1 MNESAV
7 RCKPT
12 VTINM
17 LINKVK
23 KENRKKKKKKK
34 KKRKNRNCCA
44 ATNIALLGL

>member
-34 KKRKNRNCCA
+34 RKGKT
-44 ATNIALLGL
+44 ATVVPLLILRC

>member
-23 KENRKKKKKKK
+23 KENRKKKKK
-34 KKRKNRNCCA
+34 RKGKT
-44 ATNIALLGL
+44 ATVVPLLILRC